1 MTDIKKVLSSRSCIS
16 QFFFPFID
24 IVTVNSS
31 IREVLKKSHFF
42 LPGIIFESFCL
53 CIVVTLLG
61 YHLGYIYYCKKFNF
75 RVRELLHLNKAPC

>member
-16 QFFFPFID
+16 QFFFSFID

-61 YHLGYIYYCKKFNF
+61 YHLVYICYCKKFNL